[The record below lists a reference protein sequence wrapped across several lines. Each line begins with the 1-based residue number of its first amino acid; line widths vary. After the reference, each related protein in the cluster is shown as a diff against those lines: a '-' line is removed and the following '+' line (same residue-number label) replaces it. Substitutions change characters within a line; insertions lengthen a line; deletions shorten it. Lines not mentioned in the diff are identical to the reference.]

1 MKARLIPK
9 KFIPQ
14 IDTTATNMLDIV
26 ADLLNAFQD
35 DQHTYDATLY
45 ARAAL
50 EIQTLRSLAEDMYV
64 TLINEIG
71 QTAASANYEQ
81 YVRMQSIP

>member
-1 MKARLIPK
+1 MRVKLIPK
-9 KFIPQ
+9 MFIPQ
-14 IDTTATNMLDIV
+14 IDITATNMLDIV

-35 DQHTYDATLY
+35 DQHPYDATLY

-71 QTAASANYEQ
+71 ENSVTKEYEL
-81 YVRMQSIP
+81 YIRMQNV